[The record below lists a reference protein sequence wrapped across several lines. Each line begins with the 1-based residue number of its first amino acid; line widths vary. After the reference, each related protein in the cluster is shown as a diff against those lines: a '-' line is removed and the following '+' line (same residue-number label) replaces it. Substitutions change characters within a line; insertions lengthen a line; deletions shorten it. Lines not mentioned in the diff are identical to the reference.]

1 MIDFVRL
8 WHLAS
13 YLSNLIAVQCHWFR
27 RTRHRCRDSRLHT
40 YIRYVMVK
48 YADRGLVEKGSVS
61 PLFET
66 LYLVMCLTLL
76 SVFLIFGFYY
86 NLNKDPDKTS
96 NFHLMC
102 RRKSVDW
109 SNFDAMKSITLMLAL
124 TLPLVMILI
133 SMFIAILFFL
143 QSRGMS
149 KKVPPIFGKYRRN
162 ILSLQETFVYMI
174 ICFLNF
180 YMNSF
185 LLKFHNRFGFSVDMI
200 RIYGFS
206 SSLVTNN
213 LLEGT
218 LWPLF
223 ILWNLSDKM
232 PDLYSDTK
240 KEKKYKTF
248 YITGHQN
255 IEPRRFYENRKVMQS
270 RKKNSTKCFT
280 FLGRTNTSHSILDLP
295 SIV

>member
-1 MIDFVRL
+1 M
-8 WHLAS
+8 
-13 YLSNLIAVQCHWFR
+13 R
-27 RTRHRCRDSRLHT
+27 RKTR
-40 YIRYVMVK
+40 
-48 YADRGLVEKGSVS
+48 
-61 PLFET
+61 
-66 LYLVMCLTLL
+66 
-76 SVFLIFGFYY
+76 FLIRKLISLCG
-86 NLNKDPDKTS
+86 
-96 NFHLMC
+96 
-102 RRKSVDW
+102 RKSVNW
-109 SNFDAMKSITLMLAL
+109 SNFDAMKGITLIFAF
-124 TLPLVMILI
+124 TLPLLMILI
-133 SMFIAILFFL
+133 SMFIAILYFL
-143 QSRGMS
+143 RSRGMS
-149 KKVPPIFGKYRRN
+149 KQVPPIIGNYRRN
-162 ILSLQETFVYMI
+162 ILSLRETFVYMI

-185 LLKFHNRFGFSVDMI
+185 LLKFHNRLGFSIDMI

-206 SSLVTNN
+206 SSLVMNN
-213 LLEGT
+213 LLEGMI
-218 LWPLF
+218 WPLF

-255 IEPRRFYENRKVMQS
+255 IEPRRFYENRKAMQS